1 MMLGDI
7 YTLWLREMLRFV
19 RARSRIITSLA
30 MPFFWLVFIGVGFGS
45 SFKLPGIDYID
56 FLAPGIVAMVMLFTS
71 IFSGISIIWDRQFGF
86 LKEILVAPVSRTSI
100 VLGKTVGGATVAL
113 LSGLIMFVIAALLG
127 VIKLTTGI
135 IALPIAIVFMF
146 LTAVVFVSMGLT
158 IASRMKSM
166 EGFQMIM
173 SFIVMPI
180 FFLSGALFPIQ
191 NTPQW
196 MQIASRFDPLSYGVD
211 GLRVAFVNTGVLP
224 LWLDLIG
231 LAFFSTAF
239 VVIGAYMFKKSTSL

>member
-1 MMLGDI
+1 MIGDI
-7 YTLWLREMLRFV
+7 YTIWLREMLRFV
-19 RARSRIITSLA
+19 KARSRIISSLA
-30 MPFFWLVFIGVGFGS
+30 MPFFWLIFIGVGFGS

-56 FLAPGIVAMVMLFTS
+56 FLAPGILAMVMLFTS

-113 LSGLIMFVIAALLG
+113 ISGLIMFVIATLLG
-127 VIKLTTGI
+127 VIKLSTGLV
-135 IALPIAIVFMF
+135 ALPLAIIFMF
-146 LTAVVFVSMGLT
+146 LTAVTFVSLGLAM
-158 IASRMKSM
+158 ASRMKSM

-196 MQIASRFDPLSYGVD
+196 MQTASIFDPLSYGVD
-211 GLRVAFVNTGVLP
+211 GLRGAFVGASIFP
-224 LWLDLIG
+224 LWLDLAG
-231 LAFFSTAF
+231 LFIFAAIF
-239 VVIGAYMFKKSTSL
+239 VMVGSYAFKKSTNL